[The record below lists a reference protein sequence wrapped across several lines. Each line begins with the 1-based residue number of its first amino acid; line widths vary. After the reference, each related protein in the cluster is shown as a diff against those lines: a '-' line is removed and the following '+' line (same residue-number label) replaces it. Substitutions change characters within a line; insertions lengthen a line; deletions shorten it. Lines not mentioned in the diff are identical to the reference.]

1 MQTYLAI
8 QSLAQ
13 DAERAVAAVSRARDL
28 RPIDAAVLLALDAED
43 GQGAGQLSRAVGRPA
58 TSFTPILD
66 SLEARALVVREGNPT
81 DRRAVR
87 VYLTLKG
94 VEVAADLRAAMDALE
109 AELSHIVDRFNA
121 RRIPRFH
128 ANTIQ
133 RAEQWS
139 AFFLGAE

>member
-28 RPIDAAVLLALDAED
+28 RPIDAAVLLALDADD
-43 GQGAGQLSRAVGRPA
+43 GQHAGQLARAVGRPA
-58 TSFTPILD
+58 TAFTPILD
-66 SLEARALVVREGNPT
+66 KLETRGLVARSNSYG
-81 DRRAVR
+81 DRRTVR
-87 VYLTLKG
+87 IFLTLKG

-139 AFFLGAE
+139 AFFTGAE